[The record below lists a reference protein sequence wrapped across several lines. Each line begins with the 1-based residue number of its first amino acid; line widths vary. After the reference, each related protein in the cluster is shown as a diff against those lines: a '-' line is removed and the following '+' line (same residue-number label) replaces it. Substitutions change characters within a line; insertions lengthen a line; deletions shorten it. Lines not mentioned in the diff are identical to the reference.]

1 MEIGGPGE
9 FWRRIGFEPGLRQR
23 ELLEG
28 LGRRVIL
35 NCSRQWGKSTVA
47 AARAVEQAQTDA
59 GSLTLVL
66 GGDRPVCPQGTH

>member
-1 MEIGGPGE
+1 METEGAGE
-9 FWRRIGFEPGLRQR
+9 FWRRIGFEPDARQQ

-28 LGRRVIL
+28 PGRRVIL

-47 AARAVEQAQTDA
+47 AARAVEQAQTRA